1 MQSIREIIE
10 YITKMTTSSKISW
23 KIILVF
29 DNNKSASG
37 RAYIIYSFIK
47 RYGSLLASQ
56 LSEDI
61 IILNFT
67 NGNKEQINSM
77 LEEHFKNK
85 ENKHENKSEL
95 KVHNAGKFI
104 S

>member
-1 MQSIREIIE
+1 MLSIRKIVE
-10 YITKMTTSSKISW
+10 YITKMTTTPKISW

-47 RYGSLLASQ
+47 RYSSLLAPQ